1 MTDKVIVEAFRESTP
16 SVIPEIFY
24 RESTFLLF
32 PFVFLLVIIG
42 AFPPII
48 WIPDRTIQE

>member
-1 MTDKVIVEAFRESTP
+1 MMEAFRGDDLLFF
-16 SVIPEIFY
+16 VIPEIFY

-48 WIPDRTIQE
+48 